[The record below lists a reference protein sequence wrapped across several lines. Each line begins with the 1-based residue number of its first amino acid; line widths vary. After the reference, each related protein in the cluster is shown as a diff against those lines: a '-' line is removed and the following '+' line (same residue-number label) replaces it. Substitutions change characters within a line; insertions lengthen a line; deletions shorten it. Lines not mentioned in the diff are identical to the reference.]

1 MPKCNSMS
9 ALRAALQREMLA
21 AMEETVDKSFQDIH
35 TNVDNFYNS
44 GGGGQV
50 VECSVT
56 QTKKRKRNGYKR
68 TGQLAESPQ
77 IDGISGGGDTV
88 TGQLSLDTG
97 YVYNPSGRDTE
108 TIYGYGENNGLLGQ
122 GGFWEK
128 SLEDIEENKNEA
140 FGKRFK

>member
-44 GGGGQV
+44 AEG
-50 VECSVT
+50 
-56 QTKKRKRNGYKR
+56 RYKR

-108 TIYGYGENNGLLGQ
+108 TIYGYGENNGLLGE

>member
-9 ALRAALQREMLA
+9 ALRAAIQKEMLA

-44 GGGGQV
+44 GGG
-50 VECSVT
+50 
-56 QTKKRKRNGYKR
+56 RYKR

-108 TIYGYGENNGLLGQ
+108 TIYGYGENNGLLGE

>member
-1 MPKCNSMS
+1 MANTYGSMS
-9 ALRAALQREMLA
+9 ALKEAMLKEMLA

-35 TNVDNFYNS
+35 KNVDHFYS
-44 GGGGQV
+44 KGRG
-50 VECSVT
+50 
-56 QTKKRKRNGYKR
+56 RYKR

-77 IDGISGGGDTV
+77 IDGISGGGDSV

-108 TIYGYGENNGLLGQ
+108 TIYGWAEQGGLLGNCQ
-122 GGFWEK
+122 FWQK
-128 SLEDIEENKNEA
+128 SMDDIENNIEES

>member
-1 MPKCNSMS
+1 MS

-44 GGGGQV
+44 AEG
-50 VECSVT
+50 
-56 QTKKRKRNGYKR
+56 RYKR

-108 TIYGYGENNGLLGQ
+108 TIYGYGENNGLLGE